1 MNTTDAP
8 RCGGATAVAPAL
20 PARLLATVLATALAT
35 ALVAAPARAQLNAAP
50 AGGLAFGRFAAT
62 SAGSVSVDAHGTRS
76 AGGGVLLLPSAAAP
90 ARFTISDSKPANANL
105 VYIVSLP
112 AGAAISAGASSMAL
126 TGFTSLPAGAGVLT
140 GGSQVLSIGATLQVG
155 AGQSAGNYSGTFH
168 ITIEY
173 Q

>member
-1 MNTTDAP
+1 MNTTDAR
-8 RCGGATAVAPAL
+8 RCGGTLALALAILTAVPA
-20 PARLLATVLATALAT
+20 AM
-35 ALVAAPARAQLNAAP
+35 PARAQLNAAP
-50 AGGLAFGRFAAT
+50 AGSLAFGRFAVG
-62 SAGSVSVDAHGTRS
+62 SAGSVSVDAHGNRAS
-76 AGGGVLLLPSAAAP
+76 GGGVVLLPSAAAA

-112 AGAAISAGASSMAL
+112 SAASINAGAASMAL
-126 TGFTSLPAGAGVLT
+126 TGFTSAPAGGGVLT

>member
-1 MNTTDAP
+1 MNTTDA
-8 RCGGATAVAPAL
+8 RRGGALAVA
-20 PARLLATVLATALAT
+20 LAILTTVLAAM
-35 ALVAAPARAQLNAAP
+35 PARAQLNAAP
-50 AGGLAFGRFAAT
+50 AGGLAFGRFAVT
-62 SAGSVSVDAHGTRS
+62 SAGSVSVDAHGNRAS
-76 AGGGVLLLPSAAAP
+76 GGGVVLLPSAAAP

-112 AGAAISAGASSMAL
+112 SAASINAGAASMAL
-126 TGFTSLPAGAGVLT
+126 TGFTSAPAGGGVLT
-140 GGSQVLSIGATLQVG
+140 GGSQALSIGATLQVG

>member
-1 MNTTDAP
+1 MPAMSSPPLNTTDRRRGRA
-8 RCGGATAVAPAL
+8 ALAVALA
-20 PARLLATVLATALAT
+20 LLAG
-35 ALVAAPARAQLNAAP
+35 APARAQLNAVP
-50 AGGLAFGRFAAT
+50 AGGLAFGRFAVTAPGNVT
-62 SAGSVSVDAHGTRS
+62 VDAHGNRS

-90 ARFTISDSKPANANL
+90 ARFTISDKQPANASL

-112 AGAAISAGASSMAL
+112 AGATISDGMSSMAL
-126 TGFTSLPAGAGVLT
+126 TGFTSAPAGAGVLT

-155 AGQSAGNYSGTFH
+155 AGQRAGNYSGAFH